1 MPCSPKNDP
10 LFACLVLE
18 RGAPYEKGAC
28 FLLRQS
34 KLTLGRSTSSCTPD
48 ITFDS
53 LLISRKHCC
62 IEQRGEGLVDMR
74 AEKQTRHAAERR
86 TAAPVLI
93 RPLKH
98 GIKSV
103 WRQTLSLRFS
113 LTPELDQTLDYN
125 CADPLPGATVPQPAV
140 PVVIDTAKKSLL
152 VGGAEVTLSAKEWLL
167 LELVYKHRNELVTY
181 DSIHDG
187 LGRTRL
193 LRRQAA
199 RSRSRRNKP
208 SPVQTAPQTG
218 RRCEYPQ
225 NPPRPGLPPWKSAR
239 RQYCFRR
246 LSLCNETVIRP
257 LYFFRPAIAKIKARK
272 NYTEECSDEKNACI
286 SAVSWCSA

>member
-62 IEQRGEGLVDMR
+62 IEQRRGLVDMR

-86 TAAPVLI
+86 TAPPVLI
-93 RPLKH
+93 RPAQARDKIGLAAN
-98 GIKSV
+98 IV
-103 WRQTLSLRFS
+103 SLRFS

-152 VGGAEVTLSAKEWLL
+152 VGGAEVTLSAKEWL
-167 LELVYKHRNELVTY
+167 
-181 DSIHDG
+181 
-187 LGRTRL
+187 
-193 LRRQAA
+193 
-199 RSRSRRNKP
+199 
-208 SPVQTAPQTG
+208 
-218 RRCEYPQ
+218 C
-225 NPPRPGLPPWKSAR
+225 
-239 RQYCFRR
+239 
-246 LSLCNETVIRP
+246 
-257 LYFFRPAIAKIKARK
+257 
-272 NYTEECSDEKNACI
+272 
-286 SAVSWCSA
+286 

>member
-62 IEQRGEGLVDMR
+62 IEQRGEGWSICELKSKHGTLLNGEPLPQSLSV
-74 AEKQTRHAAERR
+74 
-86 TAAPVLI
+86 
-93 RPLKH
+93 PLKH
-98 GIKSV
+98 GDKIGLAANIV
-103 WRQTLSLRFS
+103 SLRFS

-181 DSIHDG
+181 DSIRMTVWAERVSSA
-187 LGRTRL
+187 GRPPEVGVEEINLLLYR
-193 LRRQAA
+193 LRRKLGAGA
-199 RSRSRRNKP
+199 NILKTRR
-208 SPVQTAPQTG
+208 G
-218 RRCEYPQ
+218 RGC
-225 NPPRPGLPPWKSAR
+225 L
-239 RQYCFRR
+239 
-246 LSLCNETVIRP
+246 L
-257 LYFFRPAIAKIKARK
+257 KIG
-272 NYTEECSDEKNACI
+272 
-286 SAVSWCSA
+286 